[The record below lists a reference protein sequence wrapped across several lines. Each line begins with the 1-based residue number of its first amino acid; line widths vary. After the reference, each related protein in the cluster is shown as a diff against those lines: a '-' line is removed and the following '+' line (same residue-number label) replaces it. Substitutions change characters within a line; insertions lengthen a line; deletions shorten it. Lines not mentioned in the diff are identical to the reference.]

1 MIARHAG
8 EIAAMV
14 TAVCWAMT
22 ALAFAAAG
30 RRIGSLQVNLLR
42 LFMGLAFLSAASA
55 VRRGVPLPVDASAHA
70 WRWLAL
76 SGFFGFVFGDLC
88 LFRAFVVLGPR
99 LSTLVMATSPIFTIA
114 LGYAFLHERVSPW
127 HAAGVALTLTGV
139 AWAVLERTP
148 APAAGEAPPRPGT
161 SGILLALGGSLGQAM
176 GLVASKIGMGDY
188 DAFAA
193 TQIRVIAGIAGFSL
207 LFTLSGRW
215 GRLLAALRD
224 RRALAFTAL
233 GAFFG
238 PFLGVTCSLLAVTL
252 TKAGIAATIMATT
265 PVVVIPFVVLF
276 QRERVGAGGILGS
289 LLAVCGVAVLFLV

>member
-1 MIARHAG
+1 
-8 EIAAMV
+8 MV
-14 TAVCWAMT
+14 TAVCWALT

-42 LFMGLAFLSAASA
+42 LVAGLAFLSVAG
-55 VRRGVPLPVDASAHA
+55 VLRRGMPLPLDASAHA

-76 SGFFGFVFGDLC
+76 SGIFGFVFGDLC

-114 LGYAFLHERVSPW
+114 LGYAFLDERVSPW
-127 HAAGVALTLTGV
+127 HAVGVTLTLAGV
-139 AWAVLERTP
+139 AWAVLERP
-148 APAAGEAPPRPGT
+148 MADAAARPNT
-161 SGILLALGGSLGQAM
+161 SGVLLALGGSLGQAM
-176 GLVASKIGMGDY
+176 GLIASKIGMGGY

-193 TQIRVIAGIAGFSL
+193 TQIRVIAGIVGFSL
-207 LFTLSGRW
+207 VFTVTGRW
-215 GRLLAALRD
+215 PHLVAALKD
-224 RRALAFTAL
+224 RRALAHTAL

-265 PVVVIPFVVLF
+265 PIVVIPFVVLVHK
-276 QRERVGAGGILGS
+276 ERVGIGGLLG
-289 LLAVCGVAVLFLV
+289 AVIGVAGVALLFLA